1 MLNQPWMLLMLLM
14 MMILF
19 MIMLLLLMT
28 DNVAADDEGGWCN
41 CCLMLLLMTGVVDGC
56 CWWWCIW
63 LLLMMMKDAVGAVD
77 DEFQHKLW
85 EISVTWT
92 NEKCNDIFCSQRE
105 LQESCTW
112 NVYKTKSV
120 SKVHSEKRD
129 VLILQRKWSA
139 GIVEIE
145 PKPAPNV

>member
-28 DNVAADDEGGWCN
+28 DNVAADDEGRWCN

-56 CWWWCIW
+56 CWWCIL